1 MSVFALA
8 VDAMFDDPNM
18 ADDAI
23 WRAGGAEEGL
33 PVRIRYRSPEGI
45 VGLQGNQFDLS
56 AMLLDIRL
64 SEVAEPSEGDV
75 VDVLDDEGAI
85 RETIKVI
92 GLAGIDARKLVRTCE
107 VALLAP
113 DDPDDP

>member
-23 WRAGGAEEGL
+23 WRAGGAGVGL

-64 SEVAEPSEGDV
+64 SEVAEPAEGDV
-75 VDVLDDEGAI
+75 VEVLDDEGAI

>member
-1 MSVFALA
+1 MNAFQAM
-8 VDAMFDDPNM
+8 VDAQFEDLNLGS
-18 ADDAI
+18 DAI

-64 SEVAEPSEGDV
+64 SEVAEPAEGDV

>member
-8 VDAMFDDPNM
+8 VDAMFDDPNLGI
-18 ADDAI
+18 DAI

-45 VGLQGNQFDLS
+45 VGLQGNQFDLN

-64 SEVAEPSEGDV
+64 SEVAEPAEGDV
-75 VDVLDDEGAI
+75 VDVLDEDGAVK
-85 RETIKVI
+85 ETVQVT